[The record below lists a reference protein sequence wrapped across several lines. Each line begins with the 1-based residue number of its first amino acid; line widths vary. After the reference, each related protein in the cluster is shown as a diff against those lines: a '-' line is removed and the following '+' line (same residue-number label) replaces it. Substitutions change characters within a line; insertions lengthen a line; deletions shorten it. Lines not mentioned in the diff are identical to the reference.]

1 MPRDLSANALKEI
14 FSQQSSDP
22 FLFLFTFTH
31 PDYPGQFF
39 RFVNNLVDI
48 TSRGDVY
55 SAMAIKIT
63 LPVEDGNSIPTVMLE
78 MDNVGLEILSEMRKV
93 TSPFTVLVELILAS
107 DPSYIEMSVPDM
119 LLTKLTYD
127 ASRLT
132 GTLTSDNFLNQKLP
146 SGIYSPNF
154 FPGIFK

>member
-132 GTLTSDNFLNQKLP
+132 GTLTSDNFMSQKIP
-146 SGIYSPNF
+146 GTIYSPQH
-154 FPGIFK
+154 FPGLFK